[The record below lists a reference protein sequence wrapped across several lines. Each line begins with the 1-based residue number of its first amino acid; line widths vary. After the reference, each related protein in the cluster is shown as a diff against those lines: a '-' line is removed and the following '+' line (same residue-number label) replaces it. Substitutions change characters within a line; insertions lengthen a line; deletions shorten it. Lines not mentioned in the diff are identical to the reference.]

1 MDNYKFP
8 DEVDDVKDEGKPVE
22 EEVEAKGKPAEDED
36 KIEIEIEDDTPV
48 EDRGRK
54 TSKPDFVEKVEKD
67 ELDQYSQ
74 EARSKIDAFRK
85 FYHDERREKEKA
97 LREQQEAVQ
106 VAKKLYEEIKQL
118 KGRVN
123 SSDEAAV
130 NSFKTS
136 AEQELAMAKK
146 EYKEAYDAGDS
157 EKLVEAQDKLT
168 SAKMKIDK
176 ASSYAENINQRRAL
190 QEQENEVKI
199 PQQTEAAPVRDQ
211 KASAWQER
219 NSWFGQDDEMTS
231 LALGLHEKLV
241 KENGLAYATTDEYY
255 KRIDE
260 TMRRRFPEN
269 FQDEK
274 VDDGRNDEKVAARVK
289 PSTVVAPASRSTS
302 SKKIKLNT
310 SQLSIAKKLGLTP
323 EQYARELLKMEA

>member
-1 MDNYKFP
+1 MENYKFP
-8 DEVDDVKDEGKPVE
+8 DEVDEVKDEGKSVE
-22 EEVEAKGKPAEDED
+22 EEVESKGKPVEEED

-48 EDRGRK
+48 EDRGRR
-54 TSKPDFVEKVEKD
+54 TSKPEFVEKVEKD
-67 ELDQYSQ
+67 ELDLYSQ

-106 VAKKLYEEIKQL
+106 VAKSLYEEIKQL

-123 SSDEAAV
+123 SSDEAAIS
-130 NSFKTS
+130 SFKTS
-136 AEQELAMAKK
+136 AERELDMAKK
-146 EYKEAYDAGDS
+146 EYREAYDAGDS

-168 SAKMKIDK
+168 TAKMKIEK
-176 ASSYAENINQRRAL
+176 ASNYAENINQRKAL

-199 PQQTEAAPVRDQ
+199 PQQTEATPVRDQ

-241 KENGLAYATTDEYY
+241 KENGLAYATTNEYY

-269 FQDEK
+269 FEGEK
-274 VDDGRNDEKVAARVK
+274 VDDEKSTPRLK

-310 SQLSIAKKLGLTP
+310 SQLAIAKKLGLTP
-323 EQYARELLKMEA
+323 EQYARELIKMEA

>member
-1 MDNYKFP
+1 MENYKFP
-8 DEVDDVKDEGKPVE
+8 DEIDEVKDEGKPVE
-22 EEVEAKGKPAEDED
+22 EEVEAKGKPEEE
-36 KIEIEIEDDTPV
+36 KLEIEIEDDTPV
-48 EDRGRK
+48 EDRGRRA
-54 TSKPDFVEKVEKD
+54 SKPDFVEKVEKD

-146 EYKEAYDAGDS
+146 EYREAYDAGDS

-168 SAKMKIDK
+168 TAKMKIEK
-176 ASSYAENINQRRAL
+176 ASSYAENINQRKAL

-274 VDDGRNDEKVAARVK
+274 VDDEKVAARVK

-323 EQYARELLKMEA
+323 EQYARELMKMEA

>member
-1 MDNYKFP
+1 MENYKFP
-8 DEVDDVKDEGKPVE
+8 DELDEVKDEGKPVE
-22 EEVEAKGKPAEDED
+22 EEVEAKGKPEED
-36 KIEIEIEDDTPV
+36 KLEIEIEDDTPV
-48 EDRGRK
+48 EDRGRRA
-54 TSKPDFVEKVEKD
+54 SKPDFVEKVEKD

-85 FYHDERREKEKA
+85 FYHDERREKERA
-97 LREQQEAVQ
+97 LREQQEAVTL
-106 VAKKLYEEIKQL
+106 AKNLYEEIKQL

-136 AEQELAMAKK
+136 AEQELMMAKK

-168 SAKMKIDK
+168 TAKMKIEK

-274 VDDGRNDEKVAARVK
+274 VDDEKVAARVK
-289 PSTVVAPASRSTS
+289 PSTVVASASRSTS
-302 SKKIKLNT
+302 SKKIRLNT

-323 EQYARELLKMEA
+323 EQYARELMKMEA